1 MKTVFRFLNMGML
14 LAAVT
19 VAGATYS
26 FAQDPCSDTA
36 SQDKLQETI
45 RGAYAKDKPTAITA
59 GKQLLEKY
67 GSCEYSKDFVTWL
80 NAQMPKW
87 EQIVKDQAQMAVLSD
102 ILKRYDSGIQNK
114 NYDQAYAAGDELLA
128 KFPNREGN
136 LNQILPL
143 GMIGLYQSYPPTK
156 NYKYNDQS
164 IKYADIAIGRL
175 KSGEKATKPNGKYGV
190 FEFEMT
196 KEDALSELGYAK
208 AYITYWAK
216 GDKKGAM
223 PLYYESL
230 QMPGRHKDD
239 PYSYAT
245 IGGYYADEAARLGKE
260 YAELVKTQA
269 PAATDAPEVAADK
282 DAKLKAA
289 EGILKGY
296 LDRAIDA
303 YSRAWKNTTDKTAK
317 DNLYKTVGDLYKL
330 RYQKA
335 DGLDTFIATTTAKP
349 MPNPT
354 TEVTPVVEAEPTTN
368 TTTTSTGTPASAKPT
383 ATPTKPVSTTTTAK
397 VSADQTGV
405 VTKSDA
411 APSTAKPAAAKK
423 ATVKKGTR

>member
-1 MKTVFRFLNMGML
+1 MKTVFRFLNMGIL

-19 VAGATYS
+19 VAGRH
-26 FAQDPCSDTA
+26 TA
-36 SQDKLQETI
+36 SPRTRAATRHPRISCKKTI

-80 NAQMPKW
+80 RAQMPKW
-87 EQIVKDQAQMAVLSD
+87 EDFVKNQAQQQVLAD
-102 ILKRYDSGIQNK
+102 ILKRYDAGIQNK
-114 NYDQAYAAGDELLA
+114 NYDQAYTAGDELLA
-128 KFPNREGN
+128 KFPDREGN

-245 IGGYYADEAARLGKE
+245 IGGFYADEAARLGKE
-260 YAELVKTQA
+260 YAELVKT
-269 PAATDAPEVAADK
+269 
-282 DAKLKAA
+282 
-289 EGILKGY
+289 
-296 LDRAIDA
+296 
-303 YSRAWKNTTDKTAK
+303 
-317 DNLYKTVGDLYKL
+317 
-330 RYQKA
+330 
-335 DGLDTFIATTTAKP
+335 
-349 MPNPT
+349 
-354 TEVTPVVEAEPTTN
+354 EA
-368 TTTTSTGTPASAKPT
+368 
-383 ATPTKPVSTTTTAK
+383 PVSPTRR
-397 VSADQTGV
+397 
-405 VTKSDA
+405 KSR
-411 APSTAKPAAAKK
+411 PQRMQSSRLPKEF
-423 ATVKKGTR
+423 